1 MLFGAILV
9 LSWLILLIR
18 YPSKALPISLGALI
32 GLGLVAS
39 WPTSSYASTTR
50 RTAARQIVRWS

>member
-18 YPSKALPISLGALI
+18 YPSKALPISSRL
-32 GLGLVAS
+32 
-39 WPTSSYASTTR
+39 
-50 RTAARQIVRWS
+50 